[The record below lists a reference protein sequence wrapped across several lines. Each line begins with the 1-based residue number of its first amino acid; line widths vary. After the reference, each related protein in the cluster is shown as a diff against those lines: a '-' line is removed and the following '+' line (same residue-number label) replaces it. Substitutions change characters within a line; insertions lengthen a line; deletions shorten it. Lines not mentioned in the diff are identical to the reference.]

1 MLEGLHSA
9 AAGMAAQQQRM
20 DAVAN
25 DLANANTTGYKHQ
38 RVGFRDLVYD
48 QTGRSSAQG
57 VRTGSGAAAVDAG
70 RAFAQGT
77 LQRTD
82 RPLDVAI
89 QGEGFLRVRLPDGRD
104 ALTRDGG
111 LHIDGNRRLTTSTG
125 ALVQP
130 AITVPEG
137 VGEDQVS
144 IGPDGTVLAAGN
156 RIGRLDVVTVRSQAG
171 LLSIGNNAFV
181 TTPASGAAVAAPRA
195 TTLTQGA
202 LESSNTDMAEAMVS
216 MIESQR
222 AYQLASKAISHG
234 RRDDGHR
241 QPGEA
246 LMAINGLPA
255 VPATALP
262 AAVRNGSDDDKQAYK
277 AALGFEQILLNQ
289 LVGEMLPK
297 GTLTE
302 GPYAAPMQEAFTNGL
317 IADGGIGLA
326 AQLYPS
332 LRKDSA

>member
-82 RPLDVAI
+82 RTLDVAI
-89 QGEGFLRVRLPDGRD
+89 QGEGFLRVRLADGRD

-156 RIGRLDVVTVRSQAG
+156 RIGRLDVVTVRSEAG
-171 LLSIGNNAFV
+171 LQSVGNNAFV
-181 TTPASGAAVAAPRA
+181 TTAASGAAIAAPRA

-222 AYQLASKAISHG
+222 AYQLTSKAIS
-234 RRDDGHR
+234 
-241 QPGEA
+241 
-246 LMAINGLPA
+246 
-255 VPATALP
+255 TADEMMGI
-262 AAVRNGSDDDKQAYK
+262 A
-277 AALGFEQILLNQ
+277 NQ
-289 LVGEMLPK
+289 VK
-297 GTLTE
+297 
-302 GPYAAPMQEAFTNGL
+302 
-317 IADGGIGLA
+317 
-326 AQLYPS
+326 
-332 LRKDSA
+332 R

>member
-1 MLEGLHSA
+1 MLSGLNTA
-9 AAGMAAQQQRM
+9 AAGMAAQQQRL

-125 ALVQP
+125 SLVQP

-137 VGEDQVS
+137 VGEDQISV
-144 IGPDGTVLAAGN
+144 GPDGTVLAAGN
-156 RIGRLDVVTVRSQAG
+156 RIGRLDVVTVRSEAG
-171 LLSIGNNAFV
+171 LLSVGNNAFV
-181 TTPASGAAVAAPRA
+181 TTAASGAAIAAPRA
-195 TTLTQGA
+195 TSLTQGA
-202 LESSNTDMAEAMVS
+202 LEASNTDMAEAMVS

-222 AYQLASKAISHG
+222 AYQLTSKAIS
-234 RRDDGHR
+234 
-241 QPGEA
+241 
-246 LMAINGLPA
+246 
-255 VPATALP
+255 TADEMMGI
-262 AAVRNGSDDDKQAYK
+262 A
-277 AALGFEQILLNQ
+277 NQ
-289 LVGEMLPK
+289 VK
-297 GTLTE
+297 
-302 GPYAAPMQEAFTNGL
+302 
-317 IADGGIGLA
+317 
-326 AQLYPS
+326 
-332 LRKDSA
+332 R

>member
-1 MLEGLHSA
+1 MLSGLNTA

-70 RAFAQGT
+70 RAFAQGV

-89 QGEGFLRVRLPDGRD
+89 QGEGFLRIRLADGRD

-111 LHIDGNRRLTTSTG
+111 LHIDGARRLTTSTG
-125 ALVQP
+125 AYVQP

-137 VGEDQVS
+137 AAEDDIS
-144 IGPDGTVLAAGN
+144 IAGDGTVLANGN
-156 RIGRLDVVTVRSQAG
+156 RIGKLDVVTVRSAQG
-171 LLSIGNNAFV
+171 LLSAGDNAFI
-181 TTPASGAAVAAPRA
+181 TTAASGAAIAAPQG

-202 LESSNTDMAEAMVS
+202 LESSNTDMAEAMVA

-222 AYQLASKAISHG
+222 AFQLTSKAIT
-234 RRDDGHR
+234 
-241 QPGEA
+241 
-246 LMAINGLPA
+246 
-255 VPATALP
+255 TADEMMGI
-262 AAVRNGSDDDKQAYK
+262 A
-277 AALGFEQILLNQ
+277 NQ
-289 LVGEMLPK
+289 VK
-297 GTLTE
+297 
-302 GPYAAPMQEAFTNGL
+302 
-317 IADGGIGLA
+317 
-326 AQLYPS
+326 
-332 LRKDSA
+332 R

>member
-1 MLEGLHSA
+1 MLSGLNTA

-38 RVGFRDLVYD
+38 RVGFRDLVYE

-70 RAFAQGT
+70 RAFAQGV

-89 QGEGFLRVRLPDGRD
+89 QGEGFLRVRLADGRD

-111 LHIDGNRRLTTSTG
+111 LHIDGNRRLVTSTG

-130 AITVPEG
+130 AITVPAG
-137 VGEDQVS
+137 VAEDQIS
-144 IGPDGTVLAAGN
+144 IGPDGTVLADKQ
-156 RIGRLDVVTVRSQAG
+156 RIGKLDVVTVRSTQG
-171 LLSIGNNAFV
+171 LLSVGDNAFV
-181 TTPASGAAVAAPRA
+181 ATAASGATIAAPADHRPLPGRA
-195 TTLTQGA
+195 RGLQHRHGRVHGRDDRVPA
-202 LESSNTDMAEAMVS
+202 RVPARLEGHH
-216 MIESQR
+216 
-222 AYQLASKAISHG
+222 HG

-246 LMAINGLPA
+246 MSIAGLPI
-255 VPATALP
+255 VPSSALP
-262 AAVRNGSDDDKQAYK
+262 TEVRTGSKADREAYT
-277 AALGFEQILLNQ
+277 AALGFEQILLGQ
-289 LVGEMLPK
+289 LVGDMMPEGALS
-297 GTLTE
+297 E
-302 GPYAAPMQEAFTNGL
+302 GPYAAHAQEAFATGL

-332 LRKDSA
+332 LRKDAS

>member
-137 VGEDQVS
+137 VGEDQISV
-144 IGPDGTVLAAGN
+144 GPDGTVLAAGN
-156 RIGRLDVVTVRSQAG
+156 RIGRLDVVTVRSEAG
-171 LLSIGNNAFV
+171 LLSVGNNAFV
-181 TTPASGAAVAAPRA
+181 TTAASGAAIAAPRA
-195 TTLTQGA
+195 TSLTQGA
-202 LESSNTDMAEAMVS
+202 LEASNTDMAEAMVS

-222 AYQLASKAISHG
+222 AYQLTSKAIS
-234 RRDDGHR
+234 
-241 QPGEA
+241 
-246 LMAINGLPA
+246 
-255 VPATALP
+255 TADEMMGI
-262 AAVRNGSDDDKQAYK
+262 A
-277 AALGFEQILLNQ
+277 NQ
-289 LVGEMLPK
+289 VK
-297 GTLTE
+297 
-302 GPYAAPMQEAFTNGL
+302 
-317 IADGGIGLA
+317 
-326 AQLYPS
+326 
-332 LRKDSA
+332 R

>member
-9 AAGMAAQQQRM
+9 AAGMAAQQQRL

-48 QTGRSSAQG
+48 QAGRSSAQG

-70 RAFAQGT
+70 RSYGQGV

-89 QGEGFLRVRLPDGRD
+89 QGEGFLRIRLADGRD

-111 LHIDGNRRLTTSTG
+111 LHIDGTGQLTTSTG

-130 AITVPEG
+130 AIRVPAG
-137 VGEDQVS
+137 VGEDDIS
-144 IGPDGTVLAAGN
+144 IGPDGTVLANRN
-156 RIGRLDVVTVRSQAG
+156 RIGRVDIVTVRSQAG
-171 LLSIGNNAFV
+171 LLSVGDNAFV
-181 TTPASGAAVAAPRA
+181 TTPTSGPAIAAPRA

-222 AYQLASKAISHG
+222 AYQLASKAIS
-234 RRDDGHR
+234 
-241 QPGEA
+241 
-246 LMAINGLPA
+246 
-255 VPATALP
+255 TADEMMGI
-262 AAVRNGSDDDKQAYK
+262 A
-277 AALGFEQILLNQ
+277 NQ
-289 LVGEMLPK
+289 VK
-297 GTLTE
+297 
-302 GPYAAPMQEAFTNGL
+302 
-317 IADGGIGLA
+317 
-326 AQLYPS
+326 
-332 LRKDSA
+332 R

>member
-1 MLEGLHSA
+1 MLSGLNTA
-9 AAGMAAQQQRM
+9 AAGMAAQQQRL

-57 VRTGSGAAAVDAG
+57 VRTGSGAAAVDVG

-89 QGEGFLRVRLPDGRD
+89 QGEGFLRVRLADGRD

-144 IGPDGTVLAAGN
+144 IGQDGTVLAAGN

-171 LLSIGNNAFV
+171 LLSVGNNAFV

-195 TTLTQGA
+195 TTLSQGA
-202 LESSNTDMAEAMVS
+202 LEASNTDMAEAMVS

-222 AYQLASKAISHG
+222 AYQLASKAIS
-234 RRDDGHR
+234 
-241 QPGEA
+241 
-246 LMAINGLPA
+246 
-255 VPATALP
+255 TADEMMGI
-262 AAVRNGSDDDKQAYK
+262 A
-277 AALGFEQILLNQ
+277 NQ
-289 LVGEMLPK
+289 VK
-297 GTLTE
+297 
-302 GPYAAPMQEAFTNGL
+302 
-317 IADGGIGLA
+317 
-326 AQLYPS
+326 
-332 LRKDSA
+332 R